1 MEPALPAITPI
12 GEDDSI
18 DDSSIKEFKYSKNN
32 NNFSVKIGKTSG
44 NKIIIIIKSLL
55 LVKENYYQNIFSL
68 EELQKFNKNFRCFDN
83 IDEAL
88 SGLIE
93 IFETNKYELISKE
106 NDKMFLLLKIPKFG
120 KGEETVLIEI
130 KKNSLS
136 LKNICE
142 NLIQKVNA
150 LDKQMNDLKNEIN
163 ILKEE
168 NKKKDIIIK
177 EFKEWKDNI
186 IKKEQEKE
194 ENEKIYQKLDSK
206 IIDKKEEL
214 DLLINRLKK
223 NNNLKDKNFYFK
235 RIFRG
240 TEDGKNSVDFHKKCD
255 GIGMTISIIKTIK
268 GYKFGGYAEKP
279 WRSDCDKWVTD
290 DENSFVFSLN
300 HMKIYD
306 AVSGK
311 EKYYWGK
318 KFGPIFYSFW
328 PCENMFAKSGN
339 NVLDKSEANK
349 NYFGFTSDY
358 ELNGGELDF
367 ISQELEVFQIIVC
380 D

>member
-1 MEPALPAITPI
+1 MPAITPI

-32 NNFSVKIGKTSG
+32 NNFSVKIGKTFG

>member
-163 ILKEE
+163 ILKGE

-318 KFGPIFYSFW
+318 NFGPIFYSFW

>member
-1 MEPALPAITPI
+1 
-12 GEDDSI
+12 
-18 DDSSIKEFKYSKNN
+18 
-32 NNFSVKIGKTSG
+32 
-44 NKIIIIIKSLL
+44 
-55 LVKENYYQNIFSL
+55 
-68 EELQKFNKNFRCFDN
+68 
-83 IDEAL
+83 
-88 SGLIE
+88 
-93 IFETNKYELISKE
+93 
-106 NDKMFLLLKIPKFG
+106 MFLLLKIPKFG

-177 EFKEWKDNI
+177 ELKEWKDNI

-214 DLLINRLKK
+214 DLLINRLKE
-223 NNNLKDKNFYFK
+223 NNGLKDKNFYFK
-235 RIFRG
+235 LIFRG

-311 EKYYWGK
+311 EKYY
-318 KFGPIFYSFW
+318 
-328 PCENMFAKSGN
+328 
-339 NVLDKSEANK
+339 
-349 NYFGFTSDY
+349 
-358 ELNGGELDF
+358 
-367 ISQELEVFQIIVC
+367 
-380 D
+380 

>member
-186 IKKEQEKE
+186 IKKEKEKE

-223 NNNLKDKNFYFK
+223 K
-235 RIFRG
+235 
-240 TEDGKNSVDFHKKCD
+240 
-255 GIGMTISIIKTIK
+255 
-268 GYKFGGYAEKP
+268 
-279 WRSDCDKWVTD
+279 
-290 DENSFVFSLN
+290 
-300 HMKIYD
+300 
-306 AVSGK
+306 
-311 EKYYWGK
+311 
-318 KFGPIFYSFW
+318 
-328 PCENMFAKSGN
+328 
-339 NVLDKSEANK
+339 
-349 NYFGFTSDY
+349 
-358 ELNGGELDF
+358 
-367 ISQELEVFQIIVC
+367 
-380 D
+380 